1 MRLRSILQKYT
12 SNLSTG
18 TESNAPSTT
27 STEGDTDGRN
37 TTSIVHIAT
46 NTCETLI
53 DNERSLQFARLSLLS
68 EKKDLELKI
77 DGGGLQLNEV
87 KALKHR
93 IKSLDKCIYQYDSRI
108 QTTKEEYE
116 AIRDDLASELNR
128 YEVETTSLIPKRV
141 LARQLKHF
149 TGGKER
155 TEVGMVTKSLAKS
168 SSAPLSSPLS
178 KSAVKSS
185 NGNVDRQGI
194 ISKMSSPS
202 LKKSFAAASPVFDA
216 RNLPS
221 NNNNNVEESVKKGRK
236 KLPSINL

>member
-1 MRLRSILQKYT
+1 MLVCKVTSSPLLVYVGITSEIHAHHHQTLFLVKKNQQLAKALELMREVSSGSSDQVMTIFENNQKQLSRNQEQLMRLRSILQKYT

-46 NTCETLI
+46 NTYETLI

-93 IKSLDKCIYQYDSRI
+93 IKSLNKCIYQYDSRI

-116 AIRDDLASELNR
+116 AIRGEFFFTYSFEL
-128 YEVETTSLIPKRV
+128 YTSSFHSLCIYVCTFIHSLFYTQTIWPANLIDMR
-141 LARQLKHF
+141 
-149 TGGKER
+149 
-155 TEVGMVTKSLAKS
+155 
-168 SSAPLSSPLS
+168 
-178 KSAVKSS
+178 
-185 NGNVDRQGI
+185 
-194 ISKMSSPS
+194 
-202 LKKSFAAASPVFDA
+202 
-216 RNLPS
+216 
-221 NNNNNVEESVKKGRK
+221 
-236 KLPSINL
+236 